1 MYWFDIF
8 RISFGLA
15 RLGISKIQ
23 NSVKG
28 ERDPVMQNC
37 SNLENGSF
45 NFLIK
50 KKNKPYVNAYT
61 LLTLAYRIIF
71 CGMGDKM
78 KINNSFRKPQSLE
91 TFPLYQFFS
100 FCRFV

>member
-50 KKNKPYVNAYT
+50 KKKQT
-61 LLTLAYRIIF
+61 L
-71 CGMGDKM
+71 C
-78 KINNSFRKPQSLE
+78 
-91 TFPLYQFFS
+91 
-100 FCRFV
+100 